1 MRFEGD
7 PKSAPG
13 SGGDLPA
20 IHVLPG
26 QLDASIQPRRFTT
39 VLGSCIAVCLWC
51 PRLRAGGMNHFV
63 LPNRAGEEFG
73 AKFGNVAI
81 PQLIGRM
88 GDLGCRTSDLHAKLF
103 GGASMLSRAK
113 AAGETVGDKN
123 AKLALDMLRVAGI
136 PVVAHD
142 LGGQRGRK
150 VEFHS
155 ADGTAWVKL
164 L

>member
-1 MRFEGD
+1 MA
-7 PKSAPG
+7 APRMPG
-13 SGGDLPA
+13 AGGDLPA

-26 QLDASIQPRRFTT
+26 QLDVSLQPRRFTT

-73 AKFGNVAI
+73 AKFGNVAM
-81 PQLIGRM
+81 PKLISRM
-88 GDLGCRTSDLHAKLF
+88 GELGCRTSDLQAKVF
-103 GGASMLSRAK
+103 GGASMLAR
-113 AAGETVGDKN
+113 AGEVGETIGDKN
-123 AKLALDMLRVAGI
+123 AKVALEMLRIAGV
-136 PVVAHD
+136 PVIARD
-142 LGGQRGRK
+142 LGGRRGRK

-155 ADGTAWVKL
+155 GDGSAWVKL